1 MNVNVNQQCLFE
13 NPGRIVVI
21 GDIHGDIDRLV
32 HIFISLKLFSDSLEW
47 IAQPPNTIVI
57 QLGDQIDSLDRTG
70 INASW
75 DTNSLVCK
83 EGILDL
89 NIITFMDKLDA
100 IAIHAGHGGRVLS
113 LIGNHE
119 VLNIM
124 HDFSYVS
131 QCSLNIVNATYR
143 KELFARGT
151 GELAHMLA
159 KRNIVVKI
167 GKFLFCH
174 GGIIPVHFEL
184 LKNTYGVIDLHIINT
199 IFRKFVLAESLNQDE
214 YNILLD
220 VIIGNDGILW
230 TRHYMNIL
238 TKIEANSANSANS
251 ANNSSVLNDA
261 LQLSVHNELSSILEQ
276 TESLGMFIG
285 HNTVDTI
292 TGISNNKLYF
302 VDAAL
307 SRAYNTNRIQIV
319 ELVTHNDNTVVNLV
333 EIPCA

>member
-1 MNVNVNQQCLFE
+1 
-13 NPGRIVVI
+13 
-21 GDIHGDIDRLV
+21 
-32 HIFISLKLFSDSLEW
+32 
-47 IAQPPNTIVI
+47 
-57 QLGDQIDSLDRTG
+57 
-70 INASW
+70 
-75 DTNSLVCK
+75 
-83 EGILDL
+83 
-89 NIITFMDKLDA
+89 MDKLDA
-100 IAIHAGHGGRVLS
+100 IAINAGHGGRVLS

-131 QCSLNIVNATYR
+131 PCSLNIVNAELR
-143 KELFARGT
+143 KELFTRGT
-151 GELAHMLA
+151 GQFAHMLA

-238 TKIEANSANSANS
+238 TKIEANSANNS
-251 ANNSSVLNDA
+251 CVLNDA
-261 LQLSVHNELSSILEQ
+261 LQSSVHNELSCILEQ
-276 TESLGMFIG
+276 SDSLGMFIG

-292 TGISNNKLYF
+292 TSISNNKLYF